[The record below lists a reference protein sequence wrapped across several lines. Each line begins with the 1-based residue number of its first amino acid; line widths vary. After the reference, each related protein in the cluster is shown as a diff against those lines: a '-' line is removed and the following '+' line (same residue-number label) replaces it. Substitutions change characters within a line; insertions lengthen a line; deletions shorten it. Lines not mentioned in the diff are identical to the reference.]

1 MKFDRTNSIFLQDS
15 LKKWDSGSVI
25 TNLGLPMIWFNWVLK
40 GGFYSMWCSESVLE
54 RFEATITSLE
64 NTLDL
69 SKITLVELLNAL
81 QTREQRRMM
90 WKEQSKEG
98 PLQAQTKVSGGRKKN
113 NEKNS
118 NKTNKNKNRD
128 GINSPCAYYKKRNHL
143 QKSVGGGLMLSAENV
158 VSLDTNLHV
167 TTCKSF
173 TTCNSSGDSWLIGSG
188 NTNYMT
194 NDQKLFKV

>member
-1 MKFDRTNSIFLQDS
+1 
-15 LKKWDSGSVI
+15 
-25 TNLGLPMIWFNWVLK
+25 
-40 GGFYSMWCSESVLE
+40 
-54 RFEATITSLE
+54 
-64 NTLDL
+64 
-69 SKITLVELLNAL
+69 
-81 QTREQRRMM
+81 M

-118 NKTNKNKNRD
+118 NKANKNKNRD
-128 GINSPCAYYKKRNHL
+128 GIHSPCAYYKQRNHL

-158 VSLDTNLHV
+158 VSLDTNLQV
-167 TTCKSF
+167 TTCKSL